1 MSDFISNL
9 QKELVEKKG
18 VAPTTADSYVRTLV
32 VLNNKTPFKNLGF
45 LKKTEDIL
53 AKLEGYAETT
63 QKSILAMLVSVLGMF
78 QSPTY
83 KKSYTVYHEKM
94 VEAMKE
100 EKENHTSEKTD
111 KQKENWI
118 DWNVIKKMSD
128 DGYAKVKTY
137 KNVLTSK
144 ELDHLLNTTILSLYT
159 CIPPRRNQDY
169 LDMLVVK
176 KWNDKMPTDKNYL
189 DLYNSQFVFNK
200 YKTSKKYG
208 TQIVKIPNDA
218 ENPLMDVLEAYLKH
232 HPQFKTLKG
241 KNSEPIPFLVGST
254 GTLTAANSITRI
266 LNKVFGKNVGS
277 SMLRHSFLTS
287 KYGDIIQE
295 QQEDSAAMGHSI
307 SEQREYV
314 RTDLKE

>member
-9 QKELVEKKG
+9 QKELVEKKSI
-18 VAPTTADSYVRTLV
+18 APTTADSYVRTLV
-32 VLNNKTPFKNLGF
+32 VLNNKAPFKNLGF
-45 LKKTEDIL
+45 LKKTDDIL
-53 AKLEGYAETT
+53 AKLDGYADTT
-63 QKSILAMLVSVLGMF
+63 QKSILAILVSVLGMIP
-78 QSPTY
+78 SY
-83 KKSYTVYHEKM
+83 KKAYTVYHQKM

-100 EKENHTSEKTD
+100 AEENHTTEKTS

-128 DGYAKVKTY
+128 DAYTKIKTY
-137 KNVLTSK
+137 KNTLTSK

-159 CIPPRRNQDY
+159 CIQPRRNQDY

-189 DLYNSQFVFNK
+189 DLSNSQFIFNK

-208 TQIVKIPNDA
+208 TQIVKIPND
-218 ENPLMDVLEAYLKH
+218 EKNPLMDILEVYLKH
-232 HPQFKTLKG
+232 HPQFKMLKG

-266 LNKVFGKNVGS
+266 LNKVFGKKVGS

-295 QQEDSAAMGHSI
+295 QQEDAAAMGHDI
-307 SEQREYV
+307 EMQRDYV
-314 RTDLKE
+314 KT